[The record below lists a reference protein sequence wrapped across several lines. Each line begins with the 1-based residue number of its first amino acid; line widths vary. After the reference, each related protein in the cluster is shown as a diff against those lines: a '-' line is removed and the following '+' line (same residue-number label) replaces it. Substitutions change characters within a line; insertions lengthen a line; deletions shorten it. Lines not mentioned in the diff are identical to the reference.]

1 MGAVEETRKMVQD
14 FLAPELR
21 EIKARLEAL
30 EATTKLRFDAVQVQF
45 ASLEETM
52 KARFDAV
59 QVQFASLEGTMN
71 ARFDTQDKIMA
82 AQHAAVM
89 SALTN
94 LTNYSA
100 LAERLSKLESE
111 RGQQAH

>member
-1 MGAVEETRKMVQD
+1 MGAVEETRKMVHD

-30 EATTKLRFDAVQVQF
+30 EATTKARFDAVQVQF

-52 KARFDAV
+52 KARFDA
-59 QVQFASLEGTMN
+59 
-71 ARFDTQDKIMA
+71 QDKIMA

>member
-1 MGAVEETRKMVQD
+1 MGAVEETRRMVKD

-30 EATTKLRFDAVQVQF
+30 EATTKPRFDA
-45 ASLEETM
+45 SEEAN
-52 KARFDAV
+52 KARFD
-59 QVQFASLEGTMN
+59 SL
-71 ARFDTQDKIMA
+71 DKVIA

-94 LTNYSA
+94 LTNSSA
-100 LAERLSKLESE
+100 LAERLS
-111 RGQQAH
+111 